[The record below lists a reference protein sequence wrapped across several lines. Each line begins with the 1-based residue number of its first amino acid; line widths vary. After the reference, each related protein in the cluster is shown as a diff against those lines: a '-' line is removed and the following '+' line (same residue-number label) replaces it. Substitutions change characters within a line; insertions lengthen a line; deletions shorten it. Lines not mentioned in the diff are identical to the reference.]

1 MDTCIICGASAGGPV
16 CDTHQEDVVFDF
28 RGDHPGQLTEDRFY
42 RGVVDGYADFGVF
55 IDLSPGVTGLLHRSK
70 IDRRLESLDWEPGDV
85 VFVQVTNVRDN
96 GDVDLGWSIRQSER
110 EFRGT
115 LIDAPDGDRLAD
127 EDDDDSDDDGS
138 GVSVQP
144 PTETTSRDESRSG
157 DADDEADGDEN
168 ASADETAEASTSS
181 TDGGS
186 QASVQVESRPDAQA
200 TEEPEPA
207 AETGTVEADSGT
219 TDPEPETTDA
229 ETADADATDEVETED
244 EDEQAVDLGYDRAQV
259 ADLRDR
265 VGEDVRIEGE
275 VVSVRQTS
283 GPTVFELGDE
293 TGVVD
298 CAAFVE
304 AGVRAYPEV
313 ETGDVVR
320 LDGEIRLR
328 RDELQVE
335 TEALVALEG
344 EERETVETRLEDALD
359 EEASPDGFEPLTDD
373 EAVAAVVED
382 VEAVATTV
390 RRAVL
395 ESRPVVVR
403 HDATADGYVA
413 GAAIERAVLPLVRDE
428 HANADAAYHYFD
440 RRPLEEGSYDMD
452 DATKDVTRM
461 LDNRE
466 RHDEKLPLF
475 VFAAAGSTAD
485 SLDGLE
491 LLDLYGVESV
501 VVDGVAADDAVTD
514 LVAETATVPGRT
526 AGTVAANVAAAAN
539 DDVRDDL
546 GHLPAVTFWEDTPE
560 AYADLAADA
569 GIDADAATR
578 LREAIALEA
587 FYQSYEDKRELII
600 DLLFDQE
607 VGLAEQ
613 VSEQFREKLDAE
625 LQTAEANLESREVAG
640 VDVSLLDTD
649 AYTHRFD
656 FPPKSLLLDEL
667 HRRHRDET
675 PVVVGH
681 AMDELYVRATGDVD
695 LDGVAETAAERAP
708 TAGIAARGL
717 RTGKL
722 GFLSG
727 RREEAVDAV
736 IAATVDQL

>member
-1 MDTCIICGASAGGPV
+1 MDKCIICGTSTGGPV

-28 RGDHPGQLTEDRFY
+28 RGDHPNQLTEDRFY

-55 IDLSPGVTGLLHRSK
+55 VDLSSGVTGLLHRSK
-70 IDRRLESLDWEPGDV
+70 IDQRLESLDWEPGDS

-115 LIDAPDGDRLAD
+115 LIDAPDGDRLA
-127 EDDDDSDDDGS
+127 EDDGSDDSDDDDGGS

-144 PTETTSRDESRSG
+144 PTEATSRDESRNSDTNDG
-157 DADDEADGDEN
+157 SDESDD
-168 ASADETAEASTSS
+168 SETAEASTSS
-181 TDGGS
+181 ADGGS
-186 QASVQVESRPDAQA
+186 QASVQVEK
-200 TEEPEPA
+200 EPETSSAGGSEEADTAEADA
-207 AETGTVEADSGT
+207 AETDTVE
-219 TDPEPETTDA
+219 TDTA
-229 ETADADATDEVETED
+229 ETDTADDG
-244 EDEQAVDLGYDRAQV
+244 VDLGYERAQV
-259 ADLRDR
+259 AGLRDR
-265 VGEDVRIEGE
+265 VGEDVRLEGE

-293 TGVVD
+293 SGVVD

-304 AGVRAYPEV
+304 AGVRAYPDV
-313 ETGDVVR
+313 ETGDIVR
-320 LDGEIRLR
+320 LDGEVRIR

-344 EERETVETRLEDALD
+344 EDRETVETRLADALD

-373 EAVAAVVED
+373 EPVAAVTDD
-382 VEAVATTV
+382 VEAVATTL

-413 GAAIERAVLPLVRDE
+413 GAAIERAVLPLVREE

-501 VVDGVAADDAVTD
+501 VVDGVAADDAVVD

-526 AGTVAANVAAAAN
+526 AGTVAANVAAATN
-539 DDVRDDL
+539 DDVREDL
-546 GHLPAVTFWEDTPE
+546 GHLPAVTFWEETPD
-560 AYADLAADA
+560 AYADLAAEA

-625 LQTAEANLESREVAG
+625 LRTAEANLESREVDG
-640 VDVSLLDTD
+640 VDVAVLDTD

-695 LDGVAETAAERAP
+695 LDEVADAADERAP
-708 TAGIAARGL
+708 TAGISARGL
-717 RTGKL
+717 RNGKL

-727 RREEAVDAV
+727 RRDEAVDAV
-736 IAATVDQL
+736 IGATVDQL

>member
-1 MDTCIICGASAGGPV
+1 MDKCIICGTSAGGPV

-28 RGDHPGQLTEDRFY
+28 RGDHPNQLTENRFY

-55 IDLSPGVTGLLHRSK
+55 VDLSSGVTGLLHRSK

-115 LIDAPDGDRLAD
+115 LIDAPDGDRLAAE
-127 EDDDDSDDDGS
+127 EDGDDDSDDDGS

-144 PTETTSRDESRSG
+144 PTETTSRDEPRSG
-157 DADDEADGDEN
+157 EANGGDDGSGDSDGGEA
-168 ASADETAEASTSS
+168 AEASTSS

-186 QASVQVESRPDAQA
+186 QASVQVEQGAESA
-200 TEEPEPA
+200 EPPEA
-207 AETGTVEADSGT
+207 AG
-219 TDPEPETTDA
+219 
-229 ETADADATDEVETED
+229 ADADAETTEAETTEPDTTEAEGTQAAD
-244 EDEQAVDLGYDRAQV
+244 EDDEGVDLGYDRARV
-259 ADLRDR
+259 AELSER
-265 VGEDVRIEGE
+265 VGENVRLEGE

-293 TGVVD
+293 SGVVD

-313 ETGDVVR
+313 ETGDIVR

-359 EEASPDGFEPLTDD
+359 EEASPDEFEPLTDD
-373 EAVAAVVED
+373 EAVAAVVD
-382 VEAVATTV
+382 DIEAVATTV

-501 VVDGVAADDAVTD
+501 VVDGVAADDAVVD

-560 AYADLAADA
+560 AYADLAAEG

-625 LQTAEANLESREVAG
+625 LRTAEANLETREVAG
-640 VDVSLLDTD
+640 VDVSVLDTD

-681 AMDELYVRATGDVD
+681 AMDELYVRTTGDVD
-695 LDGVAETAAERAP
+695 LDAVAEAADERAP
-708 TAGIAARGL
+708 TAGISARGL

-727 RREEAVDAV
+727 RRADAVDAV
-736 IAATVDQL
+736 IGATVDRL

>member
-1 MDTCIICGASAGGPV
+1 MGKCIICGTSTDGPV
-16 CDTHQEDVVFDF
+16 CDTHQEDVVFEF
-28 RGDHPGQLTEDRFY
+28 RGDRAGQLTEGRFY

-55 IDLSPGVTGLLHRSK
+55 IDLSPRVTGLLHRSK
-70 IDRRLESLDWEPGDV
+70 IDKRLESLDWEPGDSV
-85 VFVQVTNVRDN
+85 YVQVTNVRDN
-96 GDVDLGWSIRQSER
+96 GDVDLGWSIRQTDR

-115 LIDAPDGDRLAD
+115 LIDEPEGDRLPDEEEEEDAGDDARSAESADASRVADDMEADVAD
-127 EDDDDSDDDGS
+127 E
-138 GVSVQP
+138 P
-144 PTETTSRDESRSG
+144 
-157 DADDEADGDEN
+157 
-168 ASADETAEASTSS
+168 ETAS
-181 TDGGS
+181 GGS
-186 QASVQVESRPDAQA
+186 QASVQVEQ
-200 TEEPEPA
+200 EPEREVE
-207 AETGTVEADSGT
+207 AETETPADDAGAEVEA
-219 TDPEPETTDA
+219 ETEAETESETAVEAETDA
-229 ETADADATDEVETED
+229 ESGADDATD
-244 EDEQAVDLGYDRAQV
+244 LGYARLPV
-259 ADLRDR
+259 GDLRDH
-265 VGEDVRIEGE
+265 VGENVRLEGE

-293 TGVVD
+293 SGVVD

-320 LDGEIRLR
+320 LDGEVRVR

-344 EERETVETRLEDALD
+344 DERETVETRMADALD
-359 EEASPDGFEPLTDD
+359 AEASPDAFEPLAEDGV
-373 EAVAAVVED
+373 VADIVDD
-382 VEAVATTV
+382 VEAVATTI

-403 HDATADGYVA
+403 HDATTDGYVA
-413 GAAIERAVLPLVRDE
+413 GAAIERAVLPLVREE
-428 HANADAAYHYFD
+428 HANTDAPYHYFD
-440 RRPLEEGSYDMD
+440 RRPLEAGSYDMN
-452 DATKDVTRM
+452 DATKDTTRM

-491 LLDLYGVESV
+491 LLDLYGVETV
-501 VVDGVAADDAVTD
+501 VVDGIEAADAVRD
-514 LVAETATVPGRT
+514 LAAGTATVAGTT
-526 AGTVAANVAAAAN
+526 AGVVAANVAAAVN

-560 AYADLAADA
+560 AYAALAEEA
-569 GIDADAATR
+569 GIDAAAAGR
-578 LREAIALEA
+578 LREAVALEA

-607 VGLAEQ
+607 VGLAEA

-625 LQTAEANLESREVAG
+625 LAVAEANIETRD
-640 VDVSLLDTD
+640 VDGTAVSVLDTQ

-656 FPPKSLLLDEL
+656 FPPKALLLDEL
-667 HRRHRDET
+667 HRRGRDDT

-681 AMDELYVRATGDVD
+681 ATDELFVRATGDVD
-695 LDGVAETAAERAP
+695 LDAVAEDAAERAP
-708 TAGIAARGL
+708 TAGISAQGL

-722 GFLSG
+722 AFLSG

-736 IAATVDQL
+736 LAATVDRL

>member
-1 MDTCIICGASAGGPV
+1 MDKCIICGTSAGGPI
-16 CDTHQEDVVFDF
+16 CDTHQEDVVFEF
-28 RGDHPGQLTEDRFY
+28 RGDHANQLTEGRFY

-55 IDLSPGVTGLLHRSK
+55 IDLSPRVTGLLHRSK
-70 IDRRLESLDWEPGDV
+70 LDKRLESLDWEPGDS

-96 GDVDLGWSIRQSER
+96 GDVDLGWSIRQSDR

-115 LIDAPDGDRLAD
+115 LIDEPEGDRLAD
-127 EDDDDSDDDGS
+127 EGEFGDDDD
-138 GVSVQP
+138 
-144 PTETTSRDESRSG
+144 DEG
-157 DADDEADGDEN
+157 AADADD
-168 ASADETAEASTSS
+168 
-181 TDGGS
+181 
-186 QASVQVESRPDAQA
+186 A
-200 TEEPEPA
+200 TA
-207 AETGTVEADSGT
+207 AETEQASRVADDAEAEAAADPDEPERHDEPEETPSGSGPQAGLQVEA
-219 TDPEPETTDA
+219 EREREQETEGA
-229 ETADADATDEVETED
+229 ETGAEPTAD
-244 EDEQAVDLGYDRAQV
+244 YDRV
-259 ADLRDR
+259 PVGDLEDL
-265 VGEDVRIEGE
+265 VGEHVRLEGE

-293 TGVVD
+293 SGVVD

-304 AGVRAYPEV
+304 AGVRAYPEI
-313 ETGDVVR
+313 EQGDVVR
-320 LDGEIRLR
+320 LDGEVRVR

-344 EERETVETRLEDALD
+344 DEREAVAARMADALD
-359 EEASPDGFEPLTDD
+359 AEASPDGFEPLADD
-373 EAVAAVVED
+373 EVVAAALED
-382 VEAVATTV
+382 VESVATTV

-413 GAAIERAVLPLVRDE
+413 GAAIERAALPLIREE
-428 HANADAAYHYFD
+428 HAGTDAIYHYFD
-440 RRPLEEGSYDMD
+440 RRPLEAGSYDMN

-501 VVDGVAADDAVTD
+501 VVDGIAADDAVGEI
-514 LVAETATVPGRT
+514 AAATATAPGRT
-526 AGTVAANVAAAAN
+526 AGTVAANVAAAVNA
-539 DDVRDDL
+539 DVRGDL
-546 GHLPAVTFWEDTPE
+546 GHLPAITFWEDTPE
-560 AYADLAADA
+560 AYVALAEES
-569 GIDADAATR
+569 GIDAAAAAR

-625 LQTAEANLESREVAG
+625 LRTAEANLETREVDG
-640 VDVSLLDTD
+640 VSVTVLDTD
-649 AYTHRFD
+649 AYTHRYD
-656 FPPKSLLLDEL
+656 FPPKALLLDEL

-675 PVVVGH
+675 PVVVGY
-681 AMDELYVRATGDVD
+681 AKDELYVRATSEVD
-695 LDGVAETAAERAP
+695 LEAVAADAADRAP
-708 TAGIAARGL
+708 TAGISAQGL

-722 GFLSG
+722 AFLSG
-727 RREEAVDAV
+727 RRDEAVDAV
-736 IAATVDQL
+736 VAATVDRL